1 MVDLLAA
8 AAKLGAKLPVA
19 VAREIAESKD
29 TVACLR
35 ALSPAE
41 RREPLMELH
50 RRWQGAP
57 PSSFGVALLTAALA
71 EEERRKTQAIELVW
85 TGPESRLI
93 PVRQTE
99 QVLLEVIRG
108 ARARLLV
115 VSYAVYRIGAIR
127 AALCDALDR
136 GVRVRIVLDVEDP
149 ENVDGYNPM
158 VAIGR
163 ELLSRAEVLFWP
175 REQRLSDAEERRGC
189 LHVKCVA
196 ADAERLFISSANL
209 TEQALRLNMELGV
222 LITGGGLAGRIQEH
236 FAEFVAR
243 GVLRTV

>member
-1 MVDLLAA
+1 VVELVTA
-8 AAKLGAKLPVA
+8 AAKLGAQLPVA

-29 TVACLR
+29 TLACLR

-41 RREPLMELH
+41 RREPLIDLH
-50 RRWQGAP
+50 RRWQGALAG
-57 PSSFGVALLTAALA
+57 SFGIALLTASLA
-71 EEERRKTQAIELVW
+71 EEDRRRSQSIELVW

-99 QVLLEVIRG
+99 QVLLELIRG
-108 ARARLLV
+108 ARSRLLV

-136 GVRVRIVLDVEDP
+136 GVQVRIVLDVEDP
-149 ENVDGYNPM
+149 ENVDGYDPM
-158 VAIGR
+158 MAIGR

-175 REQRLSDAEERRGC
+175 TEQRVKDVEGKRGS

-209 TEQALRLNMELGV
+209 TQQALRLNMELGV
-222 LITGGGLAGRIQEH
+222 LITGGGLAGRIREH
-236 FAEFVAR
+236 FAELAAR
-243 GVLRTV
+243 GVLRPI